1 MSDMYLTEDDFN
13 FQSTNTELKEKT
25 ENIVDFTSSVL
36 LDLSDEDV
44 AAINE
49 VESIF
54 KSLKDSLFANSDTIL
69 KAQLLGLSEEDK
81 HKLLEV
87 QAVLLNKW
95 KEFGFTESFFHRS
108 YQVQRK
114 LNGSDL
120 SATENERLD
129 LLLKTLNEQQ
139 TLVIAFNVMSS
150 KDTPIILDVADYM

>member
-13 FQSTNTELKEKT
+13 FQSTNTELKHKT

-49 VESIF
+49 VENIF
-54 KSLKDSLFANSDTIL
+54 ESLKDSLFSNSDTIL
-69 KAQLLGLSEEDK
+69 KVQLLGLSEEDK

-95 KEFGFTESFFHRS
+95 KEFGFTESFFHRL
-108 YQVQRK
+108 YHVQRK

-120 SATENERLD
+120 STTENERLE
-129 LLLKTLNEQQ
+129 LLLKILNEQK

-150 KDTPIILDVADYM
+150 KDTPILLDVADYM